1 MAKLAHFSVD
11 PRVATIL
18 GENYSFS
25 ERALREQNQQN
36 NLKAVFDSA
45 NGVTSGDPMGG
56 MRVEHF
62 RETRGFQPD

>member
-25 ERALREQNQQN
+25 ERALRELVDNAWDAEARSVRTAQGAR
-36 NLKAVFDSA
+36 L
-45 NGVTSGDPMGG
+45 
-56 MRVEHF
+56 
-62 RETRGFQPD
+62 